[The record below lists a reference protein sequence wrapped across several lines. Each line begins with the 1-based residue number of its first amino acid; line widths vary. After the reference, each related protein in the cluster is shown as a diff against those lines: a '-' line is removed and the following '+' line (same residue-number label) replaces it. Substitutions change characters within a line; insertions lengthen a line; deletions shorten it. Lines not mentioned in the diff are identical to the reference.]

1 MTVILLCAK
10 PKRDIVTHGKCQGVH
25 RERQVDIA
33 NCSTSP
39 KIRSS

>member
-1 MTVILLCAK
+1 MTVIPLCAK